1 MIVPMA
7 SIGEMSMGMCL
18 LLMRMSMS
26 VFDTQFNRCVMLVL
40 VVFVMYMLVFM
51 LQQLVGVFMLV
62 MLQNSIER
70 TSISCAESSKV
81 VMCISPMRRCA
92 HNSAYT
98 PDRESPYNRFGH

>member
-1 MIVPMA
+1 MIVPMV

-26 VFDTQFNRCVMLVL
+26 VFDPQFNRCVMLVL
-40 VVFVMYMLVFM
+40 VLFVMYMLVFM

-70 TSISCAESSKV
+70 TYLAPS
-81 VMCISPMRRCA
+81 RR
-92 HNSAYT
+92 
-98 PDRESPYNRFGH
+98 RW